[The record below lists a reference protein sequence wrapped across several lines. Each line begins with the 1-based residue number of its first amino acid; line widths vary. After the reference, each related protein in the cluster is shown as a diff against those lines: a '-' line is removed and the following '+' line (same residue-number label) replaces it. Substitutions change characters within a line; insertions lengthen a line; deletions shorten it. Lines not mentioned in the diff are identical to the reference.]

1 VHRKKWKEGGEA
13 ILFGPTGDYTLQVR
27 FFDLGLPIILS
38 LDPVFLS
45 GYRVGYKRVSSLL
58 QNTDRRLDGE
68 ELGKVNED
76 KVSGKDTNRPALKEA
91 MQFVRDGDVFVVHSM
106 DRLARNLEDL
116 KGIVKELTGRGVKVQ

>member
-1 VHRKKWKEGGEA
+1 
-13 ILFGPTGDYTLQVR
+13 
-27 FFDLGLPIILS
+27 
-38 LDPVFLS
+38 
-45 GYRVGYKRVSSLL
+45 VGYKRVSSLL